1 LETIVKAICPEVR
14 KWLIRRI
21 LAASQ
26 NVLLKL
32 STEDEAAGN
41 RLKLE
46 QVIYLIDMK
55 AVTSNTETR
64 ELTITFG

>member
-1 LETIVKAICPEVR
+1 LETIVKAICPKVR